1 MLNSRVKKSIFVV
14 FALVFG
20 ICTTALAADSIK
32 GSELAARIKNGQKPS
47 LILDVRTKEEFAQS
61 HIPGAVNIPVMDLMN
76 KGAQLAPYKEKEIV
90 VYCEV
95 GPRAGFAEYMLMQN
109 GFTGVRNLEGHM
121 QQWLAD
127 GHPVE
132 NSNRE

>member
-1 MLNSRVKKSIFVV
+1 MCFGKVKKRSAFDVFSIIFR
-14 FALVFG
+14 
-20 ICTTALAADSIK
+20 ICTTGLAADSIK
-32 GSELAARIKNGQKPS
+32 GSELAARINNGQTPS
-47 LILDVRTKEEFAQS
+47 LILDVRTQEEFAQS
-61 HIPGAVNIPVMDLMN
+61 HIPSAINIPVADLMN
-76 KGAQLAPYKEKEIV
+76 RGAQLKPYKEKEIV

-95 GPRAGFAEYMLMQN
+95 GPRAGFAEYMLLQN

-132 NSNRE
+132 KQ